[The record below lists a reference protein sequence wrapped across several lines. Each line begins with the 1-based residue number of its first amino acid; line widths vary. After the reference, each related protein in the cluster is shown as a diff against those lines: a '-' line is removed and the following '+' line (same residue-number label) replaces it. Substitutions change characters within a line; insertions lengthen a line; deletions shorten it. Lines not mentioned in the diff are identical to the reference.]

1 MNKTQIHT
9 AVAEKMRESVVS
21 VLPILIIVLVL
32 CFTVTPVSNDL
43 LLGFLIGAVLVIA
56 GMGLFSLGAELSMTP
71 IGSRIGTAL
80 TRTRNLPLIL
90 IVSFALGFA
99 VTVAEPDLQVLAET
113 VPHIKG
119 TVLLVTVGVGVGF
132 FLSVCMLRILT
143 GVRLRWLLIAFYA
156 VVFALAARTA
166 PDFLGV
172 AFDAGGVTT
181 GPMTVPFILAL
192 GVGVSNTRSDDRAE
206 ADSFGLVALC
216 SIGPILAVLL
226 LGFFYQGE
234 SGTVTQVLPAYRNT
248 AELGRGYLAGLWQ
261 NAREMAVALLPIIA
275 IFFVF
280 QIFMLRLSCRSLAR
294 ICFGILYT
302 YLGLVLFLTGV
313 NVGFS
318 ALGSVLGAALA
329 VGWKKVLLVPLSMLL
344 GWFIISA
351 EPAVAVLE
359 KQIEEVSAGAIPGK
373 AIKRSLS
380 IAIALAMGLSMLR
393 VLTGLSILWFMV
405 PGYLL
410 ALILSFFVPD
420 IYTAIAFDSGGVAS
434 GPMTAT
440 FMLQFMIGASTTLG
454 GNPLSDAFGIVAMVA
469 MMPLISIQLVG
480 VIYGRRKAGVEAE
493 RYEDD
498 AIIELWE
505 DAA

>member
-172 AFDAGGVTT
+172 AFAAGGVTT

-261 NAREMAVALLPIIA
+261 YAREMAVALLPIIA

-280 QIFMLRLSCRSLAR
+280 QIFMLRLSRRSLAR

-420 IYTAIAFDSGGVAS
+420 IDTAIAFDSGVFAS
-434 GPMTAT
+434 VPMPAT